1 MSCTARLN
9 FSLWYEPCVTA
20 VFYRKTV
27 TRASI
32 SVSVRKTWDAA
43 APASLT
49 FAVHKALG
57 DGNSQWD
64 KHNKRTLI
72 TWHNIARYINV
83 NDQQV
88 WSVWIVK
95 WILLISTTKCF
106 LWGAGRRYT
115 GYENVWTP
123 YQNGRFV
130 TTLILRIL
138 KGLRVQVLCPIPV
151 GISHQIQTV
160 SGPSSASF
168 TLADKPYFTLMPT
181 KLKPFTYTWLIHPC
195 WSRVAF

>member
-1 MSCTARLN
+1 M
-9 FSLWYEPCVTA
+9 P
-20 VFYRKTV
+20 
-27 TRASI
+27 
-32 SVSVRKTWDAA
+32 
-43 APASLT
+43 PASLT

-57 DGNSQWD
+57 DGNAQWD
-64 KHNKRTLI
+64 KHNRTTLT
-72 TWHNIARYINV
+72 TWHHCKILKDW

-106 LWGAGRRYT
+106 LWGVGRLYT

-123 YQNGRFV
+123 DQNGRYV

-168 TLADKPYFTLMPT
+168 TLADKPYFTLMST
-181 KLKPFTYTWLIHPC
+181 ILKPFAYTWLIHPC
-195 WSRVAF
+195 WSRVAL